1 MQKLIMLLVLGLWTN
16 FTRSGSP
23 EWMITIF
30 SVSTLPNTL
39 VMGIPLLKAMYGT
52 FSGNLMVQVVVLQC
66 IIWYTLLLFLF
77 EYRGAKMLIMEQFP
91 DTAASIVSFKVD
103 SDNAYASQVQKGREF
118 VRSRGTKAESK
129 MAAAADHQKKTSTH
143 AKISPQT
150 KRNIRR

>member
-1 MQKLIMLLVLGLWTN
+1 MLGLWTN

-77 EYRGAKMLIMEQFP
+77 EYRGANMLIMEQFP

-103 SDNAYASQVQKGREF
+103 SDNAYASQVQKGGES
-118 VRSRGTKAESK
+118 VRSRGTKAERK
-129 MAAAADHQKKTSTH
+129 MAAAADHQNKTSTH